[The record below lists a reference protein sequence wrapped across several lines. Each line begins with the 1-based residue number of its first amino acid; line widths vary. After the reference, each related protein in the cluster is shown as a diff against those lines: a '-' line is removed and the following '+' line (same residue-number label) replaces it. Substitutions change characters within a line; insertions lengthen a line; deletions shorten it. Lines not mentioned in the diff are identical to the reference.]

1 MESTGRGIYTL
12 TIPIENMSDIIS
24 NRRRKLGIN
33 SSIRIIGTNQGDSD
47 VMALAAMVR
56 SPLVANWAQ
65 PPVIAVADA

>member
-12 TIPIENMSDIIS
+12 PVHIENMSDMIP

-33 SSIRIIGTNQGDSD
+33 SSIRIIGTNQDDSD
-47 VMALAAMVR
+47 VMALGAMVR
-56 SPLVANWAQ
+56 SPLAANLAQ